1 MSELVTAVEDDSGGK
16 HRTMLVGRSKNVV
29 IVINK
34 IFKIFKPE
42 TGFAGTTYASRRG
55 PSRASTGPT
64 GHERMTMR

>member
-1 MSELVTAVEDDSGGK
+1 
-16 HRTMLVGRSKNVV
+16 MLVGRSKNVV